1 MNALISA
8 ALTAATATGL
18 LLGAAESATAQSTD
32 TPWPPQMGQQW
43 MMVPMGP
50 RGVGPVGQQGWMMMG
65 PQSGMRGS
73 MGGAFY
79 RFRIVDANS
88 DGLISD
94 AEAASNHEEV
104 FVAMDAD
111 EDGGL
116 TEQEYL
122 SVSFGPGPMG
132 WGPRHA
138 QVQERKAAAFDA
150 MDSDGDGMIGQGE
163 WMAAG
168 QERFAVTDQDE
179 DGVVTVWEFRSI
191 RRF

>member
-1 MNALISA
+1 MRALISA
-8 ALTAATATGL
+8 ALTTAAAASLLLAATG
-18 LLGAAESATAQSTD
+18 SATAQNAD

-50 RGVGPVGQQGWMMMG
+50 QGASPGGQQGWMMWG
-65 PQSGMRGS
+65 PQSSMRGG

-79 RFRIVDANS
+79 RFRIVDADS

-111 EDGGL
+111 EDGAL

-132 WGPRHA
+132 WGPNRTQA
-138 QVQERKAAAFDA
+138 QERKEAMFDS
-150 MDSDGDGMIGQGE
+150 MDSDGDGSVDQGE
-163 WMAAG
+163 WMSAG
-168 QERFAVTDQDE
+168 QERFAATDQDE